1 MVALEAGGATHSLV
15 QHVAPVVPGMYGST
29 TFAKSKK
36 VATRKARE
44 LLDITTSHP
53 DGECT
58 AQKQWCWQAHVV

>member
-1 MVALEAGGATHSLV
+1 
-15 QHVAPVVPGMYGST
+15 MYGST

-58 AQKQWCWQAHVV
+58 AQKQ